1 MIMTRRHESHVLL
14 LMITAMLIGCAN
26 PFSPPDVGPTGGSP
40 IKPLDSP
47 ENVLENL
54 QYAYEQR
61 DYDVYEE
68 LLDKDFRFVYF
79 DPERVEGIETVI
91 VPRDGPSGDLER
103 TRRLFRVFDEIR
115 LPVFEIVEASIDS
128 TPTSPLQQRRVAFQ
142 LTVRDLDGDFDF
154 EAFEATGDARFTFQ
168 QSPTDRLWRIVRW
181 EDLSNQ

>member
-1 MIMTRRHESHVLL
+1 MIARQLAIATVLL
-14 LMITAMLIGCAN
+14 AVVVGCAN

-40 IKPLDSP
+40 IKPLNSP

-61 DYDVYEE
+61 DFDVYEE
-68 LLDKDFRFVYF
+68 LLDEDFRFVYF
-79 DPERVEGIETVI
+79 DPEQIEGIETVI

-115 LPVFEIVEASIDS
+115 LPVFDTVASSFDTTV
-128 TPTSPLQQRRVAFQ
+128 TPPLPQRRVAFQ

-154 EAFEATGDARFTFQ
+154 ESYEATGDALFTFR
-168 QSPTDRLWRIVRW
+168 QSATDRLWRIVRW